1 LGQKLPWRIVA
12 EWITEGEAC
21 IRSVEKVYAAGA
33 TKFQEYLIGEL
44 AGIGKSLVLDGKV
57 QSSLF
62 DEHWYHEAL
71 VHPIM
76 IAHECP
82 KNVLIIGGGEGAT
95 AREVLK
101 HKCVEQVVMVDID
114 AELIELAKKYLP
126 EWHQGAFDNEKL
138 KLVLDDGRKFLSAT
152 DMKFDIVILD
162 LVDPMEGGPAALL
175 YTLEFY
181 RLVSRVLK
189 PGGAMVTQ
197 ASSPILTPRVYATIR
212 NTIASVFN
220 ITRPYITYV
229 RSYNGVWG
237 FVAASNS
244 IDPSNLSPDTV
255 DKLIKE
261 RIRGELRFYDGI
273 THQWMFTLPKP
284 IRSILDSHND
294 VATDSNPIY
303 VPV

>member
-1 LGQKLPWRIVA
+1 LAQKLPWRIVA

-33 TKFQEYLIGEL
+33 TRFQEYLIGEL

-71 VHPIM
+71 VHPVM
-76 IAHECP
+76 LAHTCP
-82 KNVLIIGGGEGAT
+82 KEVLIIGGGEGAT

-101 HKCVEQVVMVDID
+101 HKCVERVIMVDID

-126 EWHQGAFDNEKL
+126 EWHRGAFDSEKL
-138 KLVLDDGRKFLSAT
+138 ELILADGRKFLSET
-152 DMKFDIVILD
+152 DGKFDVVILD
-162 LVDPMEGGPAALL
+162 LVDPIEGGPAALL

-181 RLVSRVLK
+181 KLVANVLK
-189 PGGAMVTQ
+189 SGGVVVTQ

-212 NTIASVFN
+212 NTIASVFR
-220 ITRPYITYV
+220 ITRPYMTYV

-237 FVAASNS
+237 FVAASDTA
-244 IDPSNLSPDTV
+244 DPAKLSREEV
-255 DKLIKE
+255 DKLIKS
-261 RIRGELRFYDGI
+261 RINGSLRFYDGA

-284 IRSILDSHND
+284 IRDMLESYKD
-294 VATDSNPIY
+294 VATDSNPVY